1 MSSTSCKKCNG
12 TGFIENKNVL
22 FCKNNT
28 LKLSY
33 HLCYLCENNK
43 FNFNSKWILCY
54 NCHGDGYFIKNDSK
68 TFPSF

>member
-1 MSSTSCKKCNG
+1 MNSTSCKKCNG

-28 LKLSY
+28 LKLNY
-33 HLCYLCENNK
+33 HLCYLCENK
-43 FNFNSKWILCY
+43 QFQFKYKYKLCH

-68 TFPSF
+68 NLPSF